1 MTTLLAS
8 TRAFAH
14 RHDEL
19 PAFHAAYLV
28 IAVLSAALFSLGL
41 FATLIALHMALDY
54 VKYREVHHCTLARTL
69 QGMTRESMRDVM
81 LLSVGLVCA
90 VYLHHTMGMAA
101 LSGLV
106 RSEAVILQAL
116 GTVLPKYFILNE
128 SLLVAVHLRS
138 YLSHQHPRM
147 GKGWNAMEITQMLI
161 IAASAVLLA
170 AAAPLMHMS
179 QAHVGGILLHELT
192 VWM

>member
-28 IAVLSAALFSLGL
+28 VAVLSAALFSLGL
-41 FATLIALHMALDY
+41 FAALIAMHMALDF
-54 VKYREVHHCTLARTL
+54 VKYREVHHCSLSRTL

-81 LLSVGLVCA
+81 LLTVGLVCT

-106 RSEAVILQAL
+106 RSEAVILQAI
-116 GTVLPKYFILNE
+116 GTVLPRYFILNE
-128 SLLVAVHLRS
+128 SLLVMLHIRDYIA
-138 YLSHQHPRM
+138 HQHPRM
-147 GKGWNAMEITQMLI
+147 GKEWNAMEITQMLI
-161 IAASAVLLA
+161 IAASILLLA
-170 AAAPLMHMS
+170 ISAPLMHVTQS
-179 QAHVGGILLHELT
+179 HVGGIILHELT
-192 VWM
+192 VCM

>member
-28 IAVLSAALFSLGL
+28 VAVLSAALFSLGL
-41 FATLIALHMALDY
+41 FAALIALHMALDY
-54 VKYREVHHCTLARTL
+54 VKYREVHHCTLRRTF
-69 QGMTRESMRDVM
+69 QGMTRESLRDVM
-81 LLSVGLVCA
+81 LLSVGFVCT

-147 GKGWNAMEITQMLI
+147 EKGWNGLERTQMALI
-161 IAASAVLLA
+161 ALAGILLGV
-170 AAAPLMHMS
+170 AAPLMHVS
-179 QAHVGGILLHELT
+179 QSHVFSILLREFT